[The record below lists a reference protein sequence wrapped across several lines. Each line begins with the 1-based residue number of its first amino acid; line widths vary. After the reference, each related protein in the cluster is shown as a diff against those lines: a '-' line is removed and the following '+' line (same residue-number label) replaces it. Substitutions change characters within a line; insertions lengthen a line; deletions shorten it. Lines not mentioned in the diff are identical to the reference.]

1 MTFWKALIVV
11 AALAASGAAQAQASA
26 AGTAAPASAKKKEL
40 VARVIQLQQPGIEA
54 MARNMA
60 EQPALQ
66 VMQMAGM
73 ALQQRVPA
81 DRREAVGREIE
92 ADVRK
97 YADETVPLVRERA
110 LRLAPSAI
118 GPLLEERFTED
129 ELRQIVATLESPVNR
144 KFQSM
149 AGDMQRALGEK
160 VLAESRA
167 VVEPKVQAMQQA
179 VARRLGIAPA
189 GGASAP
195 PPASR
200 TPAPA
205 GRAASAAR
213 P

>member
-1 MTFWKALIVV
+1 MIKQLVLA
-11 AALAASGAAQAQASA
+11 AALAAAGVAHAQPAASA
-26 AGTAAPASAKKKEL
+26 PKAAPASAAKKEL
-40 VARVIQLQQPGIEA
+40 VAKVIQLQQPGIEA
-54 MARNMA
+54 MARSMA

-66 VMQMAGM
+66 TMQMAGI
-73 ALQQRVPA
+73 ALQRLPA
-81 DRREAVGREIE
+81 DKRETVAREIE
-92 ADVRK
+92 AEVRK
-97 YADETVPLVRERA
+97 YAEETVPLVRERA
-110 LRLAPSAI
+110 LRLAPSAL
-118 GPLLEERFTED
+118 GPILEERFTED